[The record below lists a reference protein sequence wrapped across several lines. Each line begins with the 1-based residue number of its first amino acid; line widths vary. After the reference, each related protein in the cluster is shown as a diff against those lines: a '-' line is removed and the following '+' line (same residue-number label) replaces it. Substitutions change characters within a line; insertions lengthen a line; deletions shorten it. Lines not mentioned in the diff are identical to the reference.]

1 VSPPQPRS
9 PQRETHSD
17 AQARAALGALVRANL
32 RFWAT
37 VAPVVRRELA
47 SWEGPARAIE
57 DPRLRDLAEQKL
69 REERFN
75 AEVAATLA
83 TLAPRATR
91 TNATRAVVAL
101 ELLFDYLDGRTELP
115 AADPLAEGERLYAPL
130 LATLEDGGE
139 PVAHALRHVGARSPG
154 GEADEHYMWA
164 LSERTR
170 TALASLPSIAAVRD
184 VAHEALARCAV
195 AQTRL
200 HATAALGEA
209 QLRDWATE
217 CGASSGLSWREFT
230 GGCASS
236 VLAVHALICAAGDPS
251 TSPED
256 ARAIDAAYLAMGGV
270 ITTLDSLVDEREDH
284 ARGQRGFVG
293 LFHSREELSRSLL
306 ALTRE
311 AHSRARAAPNGP
323 HHVMTLG
330 GVIAY
335 YTTHPGAR
343 EDSARSIAAQLRR
356 ELSPTIWPTLA
367 VMSAWRAAK
376 RARATLRAVLG
387 GQPAPPRSPST

>member
-1 VSPPQPRS
+1 
-9 PQRETHSD
+9 
-17 AQARAALGALVRANL
+17 
-32 RFWAT
+32 
-37 VAPVVRRELA
+37 VRRELA

-91 TNATRAVVAL
+91 TSATRGVVAL

-130 LATLEDGGE
+130 IAALDGAGE
-139 PVAHALRHVGARSPG
+139 TVARTPARMYAPSPSAGADAR
-154 GEADEHYMWA
+154 YVWA
-164 LSERTR
+164 LSDRTR
-170 TALASLPSIAAVRD
+170 GALASLPSVTAVRV
-184 VAHEALARCAV
+184 VALEAITRCAA

-200 HATAALGEA
+200 HAATALGDE
-209 QLRDWATE
+209 QLRGWALE
-217 CGASSGLSWREFT
+217 HGAASGLGWREFA
-230 GGCASS
+230 GGSASS
-236 VLAVHALICAAGDPS
+236 VLAVHALICAAADPT
-251 TSPED
+251 TSPKD
-256 ARAIDAAYLAMGGV
+256 ARAIDAAYLAIGGV
-270 ITTLDSLVDEREDH
+270 ITTLDSLVDEREDR
-284 ARGQRGFVG
+284 ARGERGFVG
-293 LFHSREELSRSLL
+293 LFDSRQELSWSLL
-306 ALTRE
+306 ALARE
-311 AHSRARAAPNGP
+311 AHTRARAAPHGP
-323 HHVMTLG
+323 HHVMTLA

-343 EDSARSIAAQLRR
+343 EGPARSIAAQLRR

-376 RARATLRAVLG
+376 RGRAILRAGTRRPDGAAGESEHVE
-387 GQPAPPRSPST
+387 